1 MSFRK
6 FKNIEYPVPGVD
18 TAIEVLRPGARYD
31 ISCAGGIFINEWQDD
46 EGRES
51 PTSEEIGAEIL
62 REKKIYD
69 YYEYERNRE
78 KQYPSV
84 KDQLDALYHDLKS
97 GNLNNGEWIKSIEK
111 IKEDNPKPETDP
123 PE

>member
-1 MSFRK
+1 MSFRN

-18 TAIEVLRPGARYD
+18 TAIAVLRPGARYD
-31 ISCAGGIFINEWQDD
+31 LICQGGIHFNEWQDD

>member
-31 ISCAGGIFINEWQDD
+31 ISCSGGIFINEWQDD

-111 IKEDNPKPETDP
+111 IKEHNPKPETDP

>member
-31 ISCAGGIFINEWQDD
+31 ISCSGGIFINEWQDD
-46 EGRES
+46 EGREP

-69 YYEYERNRE
+69 HYEYERNRE
-78 KQYPSV
+78 KQYPNV
-84 KDQLDALYHDLKS
+84 KDLLDALYHY
-97 GNLNNGEWIKSIEK
+97 LNS
-111 IKEDNPKPETDP
+111 
-123 PE
+123 